1 MKRAVV
7 FAMCAAACGNSSN
20 GPDAPI
26 DDNHLRPDSTDDT
39 DHDGILDQNDNC
51 PTVINVNQGNEDND
65 KFGDACDPCP
75 VVADDNPPDTDA
87 DGVADACDP
96 LPTMPGDFIR
106 YFEGFH
112 TDVPAGWEE
121 IGTWTHVTGAVRT
134 TSTTAGL
141 AIIATDRTRETI
153 STAITFEAATATARA
168 GVVDTKMA
176 GGTGV
181 ACVISGAPAVA
192 VYATND
198 AGNAT
203 QTAYE
208 QTVGTQYVVKL
219 RRNMNEYTCSAT
231 AAASASAMKTLTVS
245 NTPYLSGITA
255 SDTTVRFHWFM
266 VVESL

>member
-1 MKRAVV
+1 MKRALFVL
-7 FAMCAAACGNSSN
+7 ALSACSGGSS

-26 DDNHLRPDSTDDT
+26 DDNLLRPDSSDDI
-39 DHDGILDQNDNC
+39 DLDGILNDADNC
-51 PTVINVNQGNEDND
+51 PTVVNQNQGNEDGD
-65 KFGDACDPCP
+65 KMGDACDPCP
-75 VVADDNPPDTDA
+75 IVADDAPPDTDS

-112 TDVPAGWEE
+112 KDVPAGWEE

-134 TSTTAGL
+134 TSAASGL
-141 AIIATDRTRETI
+141 AIIATDRTRETV
-153 STAITFEAATATARA
+153 STAITFDALTSTSRA

-181 ACVISGAPAVA
+181 ACTITQAPAVA

-203 QTAYE
+203 TTAY
-208 QTVGTQYVVKL
+208 QQAAGTQYIVKL
-219 RRNMNEYTCSAT
+219 RRNMNEYTCTASAGSAT
-231 AAASASAMKTLTVS
+231 ASAMKTLTVA

-255 SDTTVRFHWFM
+255 EASTVRFHWFM